1 MTGCICNSVAADFR
15 VGRAIGKPIGH
26 DAIDC
31 AAMNRLRIPIVI
43 VALLAA
49 SGLAPLSAQDAG
61 VSKAQASRPPIPI
74 GASRSIWYFDGRDD
88 DRDFPTNGFFP
99 GDFAANPSGAAI
111 GAAGI
116 FGSNPAHAANGYP
129 GILGALHGARHRCW

>member
-1 MTGCICNSVAADFR
+1 
-15 VGRAIGKPIGH
+15 
-26 DAIDC
+26 
-31 AAMNRLRIPIVI
+31 MNRLRIPIVI

-49 SGLAPLSAQDAG
+49 SGPAPLSAQDAG

-129 GILGALHGARHRCW
+129 GILGAQPDQSWCVRRYRSYDRTSGTFLGNDGARHRCW